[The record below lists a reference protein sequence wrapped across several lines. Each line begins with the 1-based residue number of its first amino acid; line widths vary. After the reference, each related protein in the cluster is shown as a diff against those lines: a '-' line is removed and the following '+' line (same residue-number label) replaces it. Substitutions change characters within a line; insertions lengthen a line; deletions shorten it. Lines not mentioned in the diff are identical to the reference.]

1 MADEAALIRA
11 EEEARVATW
20 CRQQGVANEMD
31 LAFFYLTFDE
41 AFGLAVTARPVMALG
56 VPPPAPKPSA
66 SPRLRSRPEP
76 VVITA
81 HLPPS
86 SYEASSSS
94 HTVGENQL
102 LAIMLACSSHRPST
116 ANERDAM
123 RAFVLDMVG
132 RTEQVELNALTAL
145 QLAAFMRAHKAPTR
159 AYNALFWMNKNL
171 KLVYDTWTT
180 LFAAH
185 CMIFGVV
192 RFAHIQRSVVHSVDD
207 VAIYMWFSLDG
218 VDIWLDLRVQL
229 ARFAAARKQAGLAA
243 KGLCFDLNAM
253 MPLKIQGFIQGVC
266 GWLQDVIARPS
277 QLSSYSLQ
285 RVAPTWGAIAG
296 LSEPDKLAL
305 GNWIST
311 SQVHAVEMGFAWG
324 GEGFWSQDSLA
335 GSAAEVI
342 NPDLPQQDDAT
353 LQVDEPAVDPSDPPQ
368 TDAFLKRQRIS
379 FVVSAMCYAG
389 KGFGLGWSLCRA
401 GESALIHCKAGVHR
415 APMLTAVILGILDDL
430 TLDSTPG
437 VEVMPSLTGAV
448 SNFLGKRHFSHR
460 WVVGPWTNP
469 FLAGRDGTHFETVV
483 LYMQKLLQTEAWQR
497 DLESLEGKVCDC
509 PANRLCHG
517 DVLASAVW
525 HRRQQSDGKSRR
537 LKVLQ
542 ELGRRWQPVTD
553 CLAQFQLPEVASSTR
568 GRHLGLIG
576 LLCILAD
583 WPDTTFMR
591 GLVQG
596 FLCVGFSPHVPVYD
610 CQPADWICPEDIWMT
625 AEDDAARIRA
635 SLRPSEFDEAIS
647 DAGAKDEALGFC
659 GPAMSWQELSAQGR
673 RFRLIR
679 RFCIRQ
685 PG

>member
-41 AFGLAVTARPVMALG
+41 ACSRCCQCLAAG
-56 VPPPAPKPSA
+56 S
-66 SPRLRSRPEP
+66 SRPEP

-94 HTVGENQL
+94 HT
-102 LAIMLACSSHRPST
+102 
-116 ANERDAM
+116 
-123 RAFVLDMVG
+123 
-132 RTEQVELNALTAL
+132 VELNALTAL

-171 KLVYDTWTT
+171 KLVYDT
-180 LFAAH
+180 
-185 CMIFGVV
+185 
-192 RFAHIQRSVVHSVDD
+192 
-207 VAIYMWFSLDG
+207 FSLDG

-353 LQVDEPAVDPSDPPQ
+353 LQ
-368 TDAFLKRQRIS
+368 
-379 FVVSAMCYAG
+379 
-389 KGFGLGWSLCRA
+389 
-401 GESALIHCKAGVHR
+401 
-415 APMLTAVILGILDDL
+415 
-430 TLDSTPG
+430 
-437 VEVMPSLTGAV
+437 
-448 SNFLGKRHFSHR
+448 
-460 WVVGPWTNP
+460 
-469 FLAGRDGTHFETVV
+469 
-483 LYMQKLLQTEAWQR
+483 
-497 DLESLEGKVCDC
+497 
-509 PANRLCHG
+509 
-517 DVLASAVW
+517 
-525 HRRQQSDGKSRR
+525 
-537 LKVLQ
+537 
-542 ELGRRWQPVTD
+542 
-553 CLAQFQLPEVASSTR
+553 
-568 GRHLGLIG
+568 
-576 LLCILAD
+576 
-583 WPDTTFMR
+583 
-591 GLVQG
+591 
-596 FLCVGFSPHVPVYD
+596 
-610 CQPADWICPEDIWMT
+610 
-625 AEDDAARIRA
+625 
-635 SLRPSEFDEAIS
+635 
-647 DAGAKDEALGFC
+647 
-659 GPAMSWQELSAQGR
+659 
-673 RFRLIR
+673 
-679 RFCIRQ
+679 
-685 PG
+685 